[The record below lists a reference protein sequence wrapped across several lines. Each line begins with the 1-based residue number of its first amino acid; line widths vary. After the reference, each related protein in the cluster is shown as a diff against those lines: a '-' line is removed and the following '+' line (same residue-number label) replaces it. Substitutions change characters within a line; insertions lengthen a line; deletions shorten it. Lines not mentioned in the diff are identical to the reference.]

1 MRFEKKYPVPLSELL
16 LTPVVFRFNSPEL
29 ADLPHASAAGMR
41 DLAEFAGHAPGAIR
55 TAMSRLRASKLVET
69 QEDERGV
76 TRYQL
81 AGMARSISHTVRDRP
96 LRPEGF
102 LLAIFSFSSEDVRE
116 RQVVR
121 EALKLHGFQKLA
133 QNVYIN
139 GQIDTAE
146 IEALLARERLTEHV
160 YFFRGQ
166 QSDDPVI
173 RKRITALFDLPKRR
187 ASLQQ
192 FHRDLLAYLAAPDL
206 DDTTFARRFF
216 YAGPVHYRIT
226 FIEEPPLS
234 ARFLPPDYPLE
245 ALERL
250 LPELGSARAGA
261 LARYFRTANV

>member
-1 MRFEKKYPVPLSELL
+1 MRFEKKYPVLLSELL
-16 LTPVVFRFNSPEL
+16 LTPVVFRFNAPEL

-41 DLAEFAGHAPGAIR
+41 DLAQFAGHSPGAIR

-69 QEDERGV
+69 HHDEAGV

-81 AGMARSISHTVRDRP
+81 AAMARSISHTVRDRP
-96 LRPEGF
+96 QRPEGF

-133 QNVYIN
+133 QNVYLN

-146 IEALLARERLTEHV
+146 LEALLARERLTERV

-166 QSDDPVI
+166 ESDDPVI
-173 RKRITALFDLPKRR
+173 RRRVTALFDLEKRGAMLR
-187 ASLQQ
+187 Q
-192 FHRDLLAYLAAPDL
+192 FHRDLVAYLTPPDL
-206 DDTTFARRFF
+206 DESTFARRFF
-216 YAGPVHYRIT
+216 YVGPVHYRVS

-234 ARFLPPDYPLE
+234 ARFLPPDYPRE
-245 ALERL
+245 ALDGL
-250 LPELGSARAGA
+250 LTELGRARAGA
-261 LARYFRTANV
+261 LARYFRAVNV